1 MINASEAED
10 PQRYMVLK
18 LGLIIT
24 VLIDKRVMDM
34 CNSLRE
40 KSREAICFA
49 LITNYRSHDTQFLM
63 LSLREGCLV
72 QTQWLSILV
81 PGINYIL

>member
-1 MINASEAED
+1 MATSTRLPRTKKKSRVGRRYVINASEAED

-63 LSLREGCLV
+63 LSL
-72 QTQWLSILV
+72 
-81 PGINYIL
+81 